1 MTDEGLVEEGE
12 ALEALKPLPDDAEQ
26 LKALTEAGQL
36 GVVEGELEKAAE
48 APAEE
53 KASEDPPNEPDGP
66 EEEEPAAELV
76 DGVLVP
82 ANGEEYEK
90 VFKKWVIAGKPRKFD
105 ALQDRWMAIQDGD
118 HVKFVIAGSKSGMA
132 ESYGSLSVGGK

>member
-90 VFKKWVIAGKPRKFD
+90 VFKKWVIAG
-105 ALQDRWMAIQDGD
+105 
-118 HVKFVIAGSKSGMA
+118 SKSGMA